1 MVKEVIRSDGLWR
14 FACGDVLRIFE
25 NGILILKLRA
35 CSPGNGTLLG
45 VGSTIKS
52 DICRENCAIVLS
64 SSCLTSAACQIGHF
78 HGFSWRERFPA
89 ISFAS
94 QILYREINRIL
105 IFPRQTVEPPLR
117 TFIIIVGNNIG
128 FNLFPLKATAIDFNF
143 QSACKSVNRDP

>member
-1 MVKEVIRSDGLWR
+1 MIRSDGLWR

-45 VGSTIKS
+45 VGSIIKS
-52 DICRENCAIVLS
+52 DICCQNCAIVLS

-94 QILYREINRIL
+94 QILYREINRNSYL
-105 IFPRQTVEPPLR
+105 PPPNGWASLK
-117 TFIIIVGNNIG
+117 NIHHYCWQQHQNFG
-128 FNLFPLKATAIDFNF
+128 FNLFPLKPTAIDFNF
-143 QSACKSVNRDP
+143 QSACKSLNRDP

>member
-1 MVKEVIRSDGLWR
+1 M
-14 FACGDVLRIFE
+14 ACDVSPVAMFWDFFE
-25 NGILILKLRA
+25 NGILIPKLRA
-35 CSPGNGTLLG
+35 CSSGNGTLLG
-45 VGSTIKS
+45 VGSIIKS
-52 DICRENCAIVLS
+52 DICRQNCAIVLS

-117 TFIIIVGNNIG
+117 TFIIIVGNKIKILG
-128 FNLFPLKATAIDFNF
+128 LIYFLKSLQLLILIFNLHAS
-143 QSACKSVNRDP
+143 Q